1 MNNTRDVKEHKL
13 LSLSESDFEKFL
25 AGDENPPIFYKPKAV
40 VTVSKWLYKLSYLSI
55 FIVILLSIDKLLDIR
70 DGAWQLSELF
80 SLSNTLS
87 WMLSSSIQILTIA
100 VRFFFYYFGFRAI
113 ASGLI
118 VLMEMEFNSRK
129 KNT

>member
-1 MNNTRDVKEHKL
+1 MNINRDGKEHNL
-13 LSLSESDFEKFL
+13 LSLSESDFERFL
-25 AGDENPPIFYKPKAV
+25 SGDENPPIFYKPKAV

-55 FIVILLSIDKLLDIR
+55 FIVLLLSIDRLLDIR
-70 DGAWQLSELF
+70 EGARQLSELL
-80 SLSNTLS
+80 SLTNTLS
-87 WMLSSSIQILTIA
+87 WMLSGSIQILTIA

-118 VLMEMEFNSRK
+118 ILMEMEFNSRK